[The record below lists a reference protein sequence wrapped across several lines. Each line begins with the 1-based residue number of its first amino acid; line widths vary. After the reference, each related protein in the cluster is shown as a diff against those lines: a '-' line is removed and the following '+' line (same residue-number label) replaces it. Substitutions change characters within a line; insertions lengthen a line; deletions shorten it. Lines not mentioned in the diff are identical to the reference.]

1 MVMNMRLIV
10 LISLINVTFGIC
22 AEIDP
27 EWASQVRDQLTDQV
41 AQAKEDYLQTL
52 STTPE
57 TWKDQ
62 AELPLVDEYKHSIIL
77 YNQKLLASNS
87 VEISAALKETVDLFA
102 QEEGVSIDILPQA
115 DDVLTLQQ
123 PLVYIN
129 PSHPKFPK
137 NPAHLEWFI
146 LRMIELAKLG
156 YSFERWV
163 VEIMEFNNAEI
174 VALTEEVSVQSL
186 VDAYM
191 EKYNLSACFVDQAQ
205 TEDGD
210 PALLLKPGAPKLL
223 EDWSKVCQKAV
234 DIRASLHGLKYAQ
247 SAIEYYQEQCDVT
260 SNELASSHGYS
271 DAERLEYLKTIHDDM
286 LEHQVF

>member
-1 MVMNMRLIV
+1 MRLIV
-10 LISLINVTFGIC
+10 LISLMSMTFGIC

-27 EWASQVRDQLTDQV
+27 EWAFQIKNQFIDQV
-41 AQAKEDYLQTL
+41 AQAKEDYLQSL
-52 STTPE
+52 SVTSD
-57 TWKDQ
+57 TWKEE
-62 AELPLVDEYKHSIIL
+62 AELPLVGEYKHSIIL
-77 YNQKLLASNS
+77 YNQKLLAGDS
-87 VEISAALKETVDLFA
+87 VVISDALQEAVDLFA
-102 QEEGVSIDILPQA
+102 QQEGVSIDILPQA
-115 DDVLTLQQ
+115 DDVLSLEQ

-129 PSHPKFPK
+129 PAHPKFPK

-163 VEIMEFNNAEI
+163 VEIMEYNNAEI
-174 VALTEEVSVQSL
+174 VPLTEEVSVQSV

-205 TEDGD
+205 TEDGES
-210 PALLLKPGAPKLL
+210 AILLKPGAPDLL

-247 SAIEYYQEQCDVT
+247 SAIEYYQEQCDT
-260 SNELASSHGYS
+260 MDNEPAAAHGYS
-271 DAERLEYLKTIHDDM
+271 DAERLEYLKAIHNSM
-286 LEHQVF
+286 LEHQVS